1 MPLGT
6 CLTSKGIQ
14 FKNIRWNI
22 RSHYKKG
29 ALAVAVSALG
39 IENKND
45 LVVYDGKGIYS
56 AARSLGSEYF
66 DGGLPRCHASGSDV
80 ESSTKDADPGEDN
93 QHTSSKDVES
103 HGRVKGGSVLHGS
116 VF

>member
-56 AARSLGSEYF
+56 AAR
-66 DGGLPRCHASGSDV
+66 V
-80 ESSTKDADPGEDN
+80 WKDADPGEDN